1 MDLYKD
7 PFRGEDTSSITNETE
22 ARCAGNAHRCLR
34 QPLNML
40 SKLSPMLARYPQ
52 LKALSL
58 KYDDVQHT
66 LRIDTEANN
75 FEIFT
80 QIRVF

>member
-1 MDLYKD
+1 MLVRVSTVK
-7 PFRGEDTSSITNETE
+7 SS
-22 ARCAGNAHRCLR
+22 
-34 QPLNML
+34 
-40 SKLSPMLARYPQ
+40 
-52 LKALSL
+52 SL

-80 QIRVF
+80 QIREFFDKEGLQQGLSLKAER